1 MSGHHAFQMYAHIT
15 WHTYERVGCVD
26 AAAAA
31 DVRSAVASAGKRS
44 GVEVLR
50 GAVLADHVHL
60 VVSFRPDTRLSDFVR
75 VAKSV
80 AAMRANR
87 RVSGTV
93 RWARGYYVATI
104 NRRDLARTVDYVS
117 RQFARHPDLIPRSS
131 TREPA

>member
-31 DVRSAVASAGKRS
+31 DVRSAVGSAGKRS

-75 VAKSV
+75 LAKSV
-80 AAMRANR
+80 AATRANR
-87 RVSGTV
+87 RVPGAV
-93 RWARGYYVATI
+93 RWARGYYVTTI
-104 NRRDLARTVDYVS
+104 SRRDLARRVDYVS
-117 RQFARHPDLIPRSS
+117 RQFERHPDLIPRSS
-131 TREPA
+131 TRAPA